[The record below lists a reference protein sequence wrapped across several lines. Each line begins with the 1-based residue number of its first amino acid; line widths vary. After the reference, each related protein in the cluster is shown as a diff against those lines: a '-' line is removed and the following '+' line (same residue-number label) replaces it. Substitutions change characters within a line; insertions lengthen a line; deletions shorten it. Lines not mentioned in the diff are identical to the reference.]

1 MVDIKTMQQRLGL
14 IFSDEQIPVIEWKNK
29 PLSVIACAG
38 SGKTTTIELNMI
50 YKTLNYRVN
59 PTDMLCITFSKTS
72 QLDMDNRYN
81 KLYEIVAQA
90 PPIERPH
97 FTTFHALFKRIL
109 EYFKGERFK
118 VAQIEKYKY
127 QLMRAIGFKSVNN
140 FDLNELI
147 DAIANYRSSLINT
160 LESIDGLENIE
171 SIPDTLD
178 FTYDEYKKV
187 ISTYLDL
194 KAQHDEIDF
203 EDMQSLLL
211 EMLEDDDKREAVIQY
226 FNNTYKHVYIDEF
239 QDISPIQYAIID
251 IMLNEDYSNFT
262 VIGDDDQSIYKFRG
276 SSSDFILQFPNQI
289 QGSQTLYLSTNYRC
303 KSNILNNVKTS
314 IEMNERR
321 FKKDF
326 QSHRKG
332 GKIGIIKD
340 KPDFERICGYIQQDV
355 KEMGE
360 DYATENFVVLSR
372 IKFQLSLVADAL
384 MERHIDV
391 RFKNKNDALQMNRF
405 YQEIFNII
413 KMIKKNDS
421 EIVKNYAY
429 KIIKGLSKEK
439 AKSVAREVN
448 NTKVYWLDI
457 AKIKVSNQKAMK
469 ETEKNIIAIKN
480 ESNLEK
486 ILINVFDLL
495 KGFYK
500 SMSKR
505 GSKNFDYFKDVINY
519 LQDIAKKDGVNYYQF
534 VEKERAKA
542 QRINQNIINGNGI
555 SIMTF
560 HGSKGLEF
568 ENVYMI
574 GVDNIY
580 IPGASK
586 LQYDIENRR
595 LYSCFATF
603 EEERRLFYVATT
615 RAKNNLFISYNSSKP
630 SVFIHELKDM
640 DNQRRA
646 TVIDAIDDNM
656 SKFDLAKTIY
666 KKDGSYTDFVTEDI
680 KGYLNTKLEKQ
691 AKDLIQSNKVKNKK
705 QRKDY
710 KFR

>member
-81 KLYEIVAQA
+81 KLYEIVAQT

-118 VAQIEKYKY
+118 VVQIEKYKY
-127 QLMRAIGFKSVNN
+127 QLMRAIGFKSANN

-171 SIPDTLD
+171 NIPDALD
-178 FTYDEYKKV
+178 FTYDEYTKV

-194 KAQHDEIDF
+194 KKQHDEIDF

-211 EMLEDDDKREAVIQY
+211 EMLEDDNKREAVIQY

-303 KSNILNNVKTS
+303 KSKILNNVKTS

-340 KPDFERICGYIQQDV
+340 KPDFERICGYIQQHV

-360 DYATENFVVLSR
+360 
-372 IKFQLSLVADAL
+372 
-384 MERHIDV
+384 
-391 RFKNKNDALQMNRF
+391 
-405 YQEIFNII
+405 
-413 KMIKKNDS
+413 
-421 EIVKNYAY
+421 
-429 KIIKGLSKEK
+429 
-439 AKSVAREVN
+439 
-448 NTKVYWLDI
+448 
-457 AKIKVSNQKAMK
+457 
-469 ETEKNIIAIKN
+469 
-480 ESNLEK
+480 
-486 ILINVFDLL
+486 
-495 KGFYK
+495 
-500 SMSKR
+500 
-505 GSKNFDYFKDVINY
+505 
-519 LQDIAKKDGVNYYQF
+519 
-534 VEKERAKA
+534 
-542 QRINQNIINGNGI
+542 
-555 SIMTF
+555 
-560 HGSKGLEF
+560 
-568 ENVYMI
+568 
-574 GVDNIY
+574 
-580 IPGASK
+580 
-586 LQYDIENRR
+586 
-595 LYSCFATF
+595 
-603 EEERRLFYVATT
+603 
-615 RAKNNLFISYNSSKP
+615 
-630 SVFIHELKDM
+630 
-640 DNQRRA
+640 
-646 TVIDAIDDNM
+646 
-656 SKFDLAKTIY
+656 
-666 KKDGSYTDFVTEDI
+666 
-680 KGYLNTKLEKQ
+680 
-691 AKDLIQSNKVKNKK
+691 
-705 QRKDY
+705 
-710 KFR
+710 

>member
-81 KLYEIVAQA
+81 KLYEIVAQT

-118 VAQIEKYKY
+118 VVQIEKYKY
-127 QLMRAIGFKSVNN
+127 QLMRAIGFKSANN

-171 SIPDTLD
+171 NIPDALD
-178 FTYDEYKKV
+178 FTYDEYTKV

-194 KAQHDEIDF
+194 KKQHDEIDF

-211 EMLEDDDKREAVIQY
+211 EMLEDDNKREAVIQY

-340 KPDFERICGYIQQDV
+340 KPDFERICGYIQQHV

-439 AKSVAREVN
+439 AKSVAREVDY
-448 NTKVYWLDI
+448 TQSYWLDI

-469 ETEKNIIAIKN
+469 ETEKSILAIKN

-505 GSKNFDYFKDVINY
+505 GSKNFDYFKDVVNY
-519 LQDIAKKDGVNYYQF
+519 LQDIAKKDGINYYQF

-630 SVFIHELKDM
+630 SIFIHELKDM

-666 KKDGSYTDFVTEDI
+666 KKNGSYTDFVTEDI
-680 KGYLNTKLEKQ
+680 KGYLNTKFEKQ
-691 AKDLIQSNKVKNKK
+691 AKDLIQSNEVKNKK

>member
-1 MVDIKTMQQRLGL
+1 
-14 IFSDEQIPVIEWKNK
+14 
-29 PLSVIACAG
+29 
-38 SGKTTTIELNMI
+38 
-50 YKTLNYRVN
+50 
-59 PTDMLCITFSKTS
+59 
-72 QLDMDNRYN
+72 
-81 KLYEIVAQA
+81 
-90 PPIERPH
+90 
-97 FTTFHALFKRIL
+97 
-109 EYFKGERFK
+109 
-118 VAQIEKYKY
+118 
-127 QLMRAIGFKSVNN
+127 
-140 FDLNELI
+140 
-147 DAIANYRSSLINT
+147 
-160 LESIDGLENIE
+160 
-171 SIPDTLD
+171 
-178 FTYDEYKKV
+178 
-187 ISTYLDL
+187 
-194 KAQHDEIDF
+194 
-203 EDMQSLLL
+203 
-211 EMLEDDDKREAVIQY
+211 
-226 FNNTYKHVYIDEF
+226 
-239 QDISPIQYAIID
+239 
-251 IMLNEDYSNFT
+251 
-262 VIGDDDQSIYKFRG
+262 
-276 SSSDFILQFPNQI
+276 
-289 QGSQTLYLSTNYRC
+289 
-303 KSNILNNVKTS
+303 
-314 IEMNERR
+314 
-321 FKKDF
+321 
-326 QSHRKG
+326 
-332 GKIGIIKD
+332 
-340 KPDFERICGYIQQDV
+340 
-355 KEMGE
+355 
-360 DYATENFVVLSR
+360 
-372 IKFQLSLVADAL
+372 
-384 MERHIDV
+384 
-391 RFKNKNDALQMNRF
+391 
-405 YQEIFNII
+405 
-413 KMIKKNDS
+413 
-421 EIVKNYAY
+421 
-429 KIIKGLSKEK
+429 
-439 AKSVAREVN
+439 
-448 NTKVYWLDI
+448 
-457 AKIKVSNQKAMK
+457 
-469 ETEKNIIAIKN
+469 
-480 ESNLEK
+480 
-486 ILINVFDLL
+486 
-495 KGFYK
+495 
-500 SMSKR
+500 MSKR

>member
-59 PTDMLCITFSKTS
+59 PTNMLCITFSKTS
-72 QLDMDNRYN
+72 QIDMDNRYN

-109 EYFKGERFK
+109 EYFKGKRFK

-340 KPDFERICGYIQQDV
+340 KPDFERICGYIQQHV

-439 AKSVAREVN
+439 AKSVAREVDY
-448 NTKVYWLDI
+448 TQSYWLDI

-469 ETEKNIIAIKN
+469 ETEKSILAIKN

-505 GSKNFDYFKDVINY
+505 GSKNFDYFKDVVNY
-519 LQDIAKKDGVNYYQF
+519 LQDIAKKDGINYYQF

>member
-81 KLYEIVAQA
+81 KLYEIVAQT

-118 VAQIEKYKY
+118 VVQIEKYKY
-127 QLMRAIGFKSVNN
+127 QLMRAIGFKSANN

-171 SIPDTLD
+171 NIPDALD
-178 FTYDEYKKV
+178 FTYDEYTKV

-194 KAQHDEIDF
+194 KKQHDEIDF

-211 EMLEDDDKREAVIQY
+211 EMLEDDNKREAVIQY

-340 KPDFERICGYIQQDV
+340 KPDFERICGYIQQHV

-439 AKSVAREVN
+439 AKSVAREVDY
-448 NTKVYWLDI
+448 TQSYWLDI

-469 ETEKNIIAIKN
+469 ETEKSILAIKN

-505 GSKNFDYFKDVINY
+505 GSKNFDYFKDLVNY
-519 LQDIAKKDGVNYYQF
+519 LQDIAKKDGINYYQF

-666 KKDGSYTDFVTEDI
+666 KKNGSYTDFVTEDI
-680 KGYLNTKLEKQ
+680 KGYLNTKFEKQ